1 MVPPADLSSPAQ
13 ALLGSE
19 APFEV
24 EVLIWIAASTPE
36 PPELSQPEQAQVAA
50 QIVDRELEAVSA
62 KEQSRW
68 PIESAPRKKRKP
80 WSALAPQ
87 YLLHKYSIQCSRG

>member
-1 MVPPADLSSPAQ
+1 MAPPADLSSPAQ

-50 QIVDRELEAVSA
+50 QIVDRELEAEAVSA

-80 WSALAPQ
+80 WSALAPHC
-87 YLLHKYSIQCSRG
+87 LLT